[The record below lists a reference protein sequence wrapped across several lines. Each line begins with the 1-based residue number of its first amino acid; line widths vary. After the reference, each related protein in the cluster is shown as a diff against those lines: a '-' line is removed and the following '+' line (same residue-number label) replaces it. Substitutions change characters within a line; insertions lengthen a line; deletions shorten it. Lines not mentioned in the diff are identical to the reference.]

1 MRHSDRLCA
10 STQLSRPPSARRVG
24 VSRLVFSNQKRS
36 PDGSDGV
43 PREDIVALVEGSQ
56 GLGERG
62 HRMVAHRF
70 RRPALV
76 PMNRLDRPPGANRK
90 ILFMRMEKTWP
101 VTPRR
106 V

>member
-1 MRHSDRLCA
+1 M
-10 STQLSRPPSARRVG
+10 
-24 VSRLVFSNQKRS
+24 
-36 PDGSDGV
+36 
-43 PREDIVALVEGSQ
+43 
-56 GLGERG
+56 GERG